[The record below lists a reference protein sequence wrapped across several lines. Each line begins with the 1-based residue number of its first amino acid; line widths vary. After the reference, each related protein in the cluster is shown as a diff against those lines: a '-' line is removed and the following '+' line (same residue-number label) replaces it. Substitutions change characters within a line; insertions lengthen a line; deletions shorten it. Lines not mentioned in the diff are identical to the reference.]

1 LQTGEIIS
9 NSVWEVDTGITVQS
23 QGNTDTA
30 TTVYL
35 SGGAVGTTYLITNE
49 ITTDDSA
56 NSGIPRVTRRS
67 FKVKVKEPRWASEV
81 TS

>member
-9 NSVWEVDTGITVQS
+9 NSVWEVDTGITVHS

-56 NSGIPRVTRRS
+56 NGGIPRVTRRS

-81 TS
+81 AS